1 MFFSESE
8 VKVRYAETDA
18 MAVVHHASY
27 IVWFEIGRT
36 DFIEQL
42 GYTYADME
50 EKGYLLPVLDIHASY
65 KKPLKYG
72 DNAVVKT
79 FLEEYDGLR
88 IRFFYEIYNQQNERC
103 VEGSSTHVIVKKET
117 FKPTRLKSY
126 MPQLHEA
133 FNNVRKLQA

>member
-27 IVWFEIGRT
+27 IVWFELGRT

-42 GYTYADME
+42 GYTYAGME
-50 EKGYLLPVLDIHASY
+50 EKGYLLPVLEIHASY

-72 DNAVVKT
+72 EKAMVKT
-79 FLEEYDGLR
+79 TMAEYDGLR
-88 IRFFYEIYNQQNERC
+88 IKFLYEIYNQRNQRC

-126 MPQLHEA
+126 MPELHEA
-133 FNNVRKLQA
+133 FQKVKSR